1 MRAAGG
7 RHVCEEGKEHE
18 EDDGTPEGVAFGA
31 AAAVV
36 EVQSMNHRELLT
48 CQRPLTL
55 CDKARCGLA
64 NTF

>member
-7 RHVCEEGKEHE
+7 RHACEEGKEHE
-18 EDDGTPEGVAFGA
+18 EDDDTPEGVAFGA
-31 AAAVV
+31 AVAVV
-36 EVQSMNHRELLT
+36 EVQSMNHRELLI